1 MERAMFNLES
11 IFDSTATALTAGDAL
26 MCTAAAI
33 VLGVIIAA
41 IYMASGTYTKGF
53 VITLAVLP
61 ALVQAVIMMVNGNLG
76 TGIAVL
82 GAFSLVRFRS
92 VPGSS
97 KEIVSIFFSMAVGLA
112 AGMGQ
117 LVYAALFT
125 VVVGA
130 VFLLLCKSNF
140 GKEKTDEKELK
151 ITIPENLNY
160 ADIFDDIFKEYTQ
173 NAKLVRVKT
182 TNLGSMFELSYHIT
196 MKKEA
201 DEKQMIDAIRCRNGN
216 LTIVC
221 GMVEHRPVESM

>member
-1 MERAMFNLES
+1 MERKMFNLES
-11 IFDSTATALTAGDAL
+11 IFESTATTLTAGDAL
-26 MCTAAAI
+26 ICTAVAI

-41 IYMASGTYTKGF
+41 IYMASGTYTKSF

-92 VPGSS
+92 VPGTS

-117 LVYAALFT
+117 LVYAVLFT

-130 VFLLLCKSNF
+130 IFFLLCKSNF

-160 ADIFDDIFKEYTQ
+160 ANVFDDIFEEYTK
-173 NAKLVRVKT
+173 NVKLVRVKT
-182 TNLGSMFELSYHIT
+182 TNLGSMFELSYRIT

-201 DEKQMIDAIRCRNGN
+201 DEKQMIDALRCRNGN

-221 GMVEHRPVESM
+221 GMVQNGPVEAM

>member
-1 MERAMFNLES
+1 MFNLES
-11 IFDSTATALTAGDAL
+11 IFDSTATALSVGDVL
-26 MCTAAAI
+26 ICTAVAI

-41 IYMASGTYTKGF
+41 IYMASGTYTKSF

-92 VPGSS
+92 APGSS

-160 ADIFDDIFKEYTQ
+160 ADIFDDIFKGYTQ

-221 GMVEHRPVESM
+221 GVVEHRPVETM

>member
-1 MERAMFNLES
+1 MFNLES
-11 IFDSTATALTAGDAL
+11 IFESTATTLTAV
-26 MCTAAAI
+26 AI

-41 IYMASGTYTKGF
+41 IYMASGTYTKSF

-92 VPGSS
+92 VPGTS

-117 LVYAALFT
+117 LVYAVLFT

-130 VFLLLCKSNF
+130 IFFLLCKSNF

-160 ADIFDDIFKEYTQ
+160 ANVFDDIFEEYTK
-173 NAKLVRVKT
+173 NVKLVRVKT
-182 TNLGSMFELSYHIT
+182 TNLGSMFELSYRIM

-201 DEKQMIDAIRCRNGN
+201 DEKQMIDALRCRNGN

-221 GMVEHRPVESM
+221 GMVQNGPVEAM

>member
-1 MERAMFNLES
+1 MERKMFNLES
-11 IFDSTATALTAGDAL
+11 IFDSAATAITAGDAL
-26 MCTAAAI
+26 ICTAVAI

-41 IYMASGTYTKGF
+41 IYMASGTYTKSF
-53 VITLAVLP
+53 VVTLAVLP

-117 LVYAALFT
+117 LVYAVLFT

-130 VFLLLCKSNF
+130 IFFLLCKSNF

-160 ADIFDDIFKEYTQ
+160 ADVFDDIFEEYTKSV
-173 NAKLVRVKT
+173 KLVRVKT

-201 DEKQMIDAIRCRNGN
+201 DEKQMIDALRCRNGN

-221 GMVEHRPVESM
+221 GMVQNHAVEAM